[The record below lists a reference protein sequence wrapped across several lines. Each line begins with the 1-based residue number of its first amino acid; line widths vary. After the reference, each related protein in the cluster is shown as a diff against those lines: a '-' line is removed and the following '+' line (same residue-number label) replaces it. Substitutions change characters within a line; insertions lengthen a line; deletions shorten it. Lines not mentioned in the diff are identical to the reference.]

1 VAQDEGH
8 SVHIGTTGGSGGS
21 GPEPER
27 DPEKARA
34 FIEREGRESSDG
46 KVDEHEADAGADL
59 GAGEGG
65 ADTPD
70 WSET

>member
-27 DPEKARA
+27 DAEKARA
-34 FIEREGRESSDG
+34 FIEREGRESADG
-46 KVDEHEADAGADL
+46 KVDVHEADAGADL

-65 ADTPD
+65 SDSPERA
-70 WSET
+70 